1 MRTTWRDGD
10 RLREAVVEARGSG
23 RYVVR
28 VDGAEIDV
36 AAELLPRGDLRL
48 VTAQGVCV
56 AEITAH
62 GERRFVHLAGQ
73 DFVLERARDGAGR
86 RRAGAAGGSLEA
98 PMPGV
103 VTRVLVAAGD
113 AVAQGQALVA
123 IEAMKMEHVLRAPRA
138 GVVRTVSAR
147 AGEMVSPGVALVEL
161 EEPA

>member
-23 RYVVR
+23 RYLVR

-73 DFVLERARDGAGR
+73 DFVLERTRDG
-86 RRAGAAGGSLEA
+86 RARPAVAAGGLEA

-113 AVAQGQALVA
+113 AVRRGQPLVA
-123 IEAMKMEHVLRAPRA
+123 IEAMKMEHVLRAPRDGRIA
-138 GVVRTVSAR
+138 RVEAR
-147 AGEMVSPGVALVEL
+147 AGEMVSPGVALVAL
-161 EEPA
+161 EEDG